1 MKVVDLI
8 NYLATFPGE
17 TDMRDVPDQEEWEEK
32 KEKVRDEVE
41 DSIGL

>member
-17 TDMRDVPDQEEWEEK
+17 TDMKDVPDQKEGEEK
-32 KEKVRDEVE
+32 KKKVKEEVK